1 MMTSDNQISPPSFAL
16 KMQIA
21 NLIVDKFPKQQR
33 WKEYPRKNS
42 MKVPEGENFS
52 QTKLG
57 GEFWA
62 CGVIVR
68 KIYWN

>member
-1 MMTSDNQISPPSFAL
+1 MMTSDKQISPPNPAL

-33 WKEYPRKNS
+33 WKEYSRENNT
-42 MKVPEGENFS
+42 KVPEVWENFS
-52 QTKLG
+52 QARLG

-62 CGVIVR
+62 CDVIMH
-68 KIYWN
+68 KTY